1 MCEYVI
7 KLENDIK
14 YYNNGNWVPKEESE
28 KFDWYYADNTA
39 RELKNKRINV
49 VIESVQE
56 IAISNGKD
64 S

>member
-28 KFDWYYADNTA
+28 NLIGTMQ
-39 RELKNKRINV
+39 I
-49 VIESVQE
+49 IPQE
-56 IAISNGKD
+56 N
-64 S
+64 